1 MALASI
7 LQLILIFGLENI
19 VLVQRSPYPV
29 LNLSLPSFSRKKPP
43 PPLLCSPNPSP
54 ASQSA
59 SHSRKPGF
67 GWLGV
72 VRGELGV
79 PLGGLFVVQ
88 ILLIPGSAG
97 SL

>member
-43 PPLLCSPNPSP
+43 PPCSVAQTP
-54 ASQSA
+54 ALRLSQ
-59 SHSRKPGF
+59 P
-67 GWLGV
+67 
-72 VRGELGV
+72 
-79 PLGGLFVVQ
+79 PT
-88 ILLIPGSAG
+88 PGSQALAG
-97 SL
+97 LEWLEESWGCLWEVCL